1 MVKESLS
8 KYFIIGFGFEKVR
21 ADQRPLFLNTFFRI
35 VNLQRVLQSESIL
48 ARFLPAALR
57 EKKAYQNKTSFIED
71 LLEPQSTSAPNFLMC
86 ERQSIDDEMDPL
98 IPIDK
103 KLEHKLRKFLVF
115 YHKE

>member
-1 MVKESLS
+1 
-8 KYFIIGFGFEKVR
+8 
-21 ADQRPLFLNTFFRI
+21 

-71 LLEPQSTSAPNFLMC
+71 IPEPQSTSAPNFIMRENHC
-86 ERQSIDDEMDPL
+86 IDEMDPL

-103 KLEHKLRKFLVF
+103 KHELKQEKINQRKSERSVHLKF
-115 YHKE
+115 